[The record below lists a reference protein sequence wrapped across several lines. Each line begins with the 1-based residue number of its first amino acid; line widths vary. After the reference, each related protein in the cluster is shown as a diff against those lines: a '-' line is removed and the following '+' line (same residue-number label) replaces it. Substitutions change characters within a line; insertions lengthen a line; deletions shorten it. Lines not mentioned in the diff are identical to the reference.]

1 MPSGT
6 NVLSVDDMGHQARQH
21 HGVVPASV
29 MTDLSAHRHQ
39 RLGEHGRPVIAM
51 TVGWAA
57 PAAEQNR
64 LGHPSGGCVT
74 LSKTFDTDASSRRL
88 TVWLPY
94 AE

>member
-1 MPSGT
+1 M
-6 NVLSVDDMGHQARQH
+6 ARMSYPLTTWDTKPGNTTVWYQ
-21 HGVVPASV
+21 PSV